1 MRVCVLAFE
10 MLETVNI
17 FSITS
22 IENNPKI
29 LLKRMVTLQ
38 DFTQKDSKFKT
49 WKPLD
54 EYYSTTGKYYSL
66 AFIWK
71 VSLLKNSIHRLK
83 S

>member
-1 MRVCVLAFE
+1 
-10 MLETVNI
+10 
-17 FSITS
+17 
-22 IENNPKI
+22 
-29 LLKRMVTLQ
+29 MVTLQ

-71 VSLLKNSIHRLK
+71 VSLLKHSIHRLK